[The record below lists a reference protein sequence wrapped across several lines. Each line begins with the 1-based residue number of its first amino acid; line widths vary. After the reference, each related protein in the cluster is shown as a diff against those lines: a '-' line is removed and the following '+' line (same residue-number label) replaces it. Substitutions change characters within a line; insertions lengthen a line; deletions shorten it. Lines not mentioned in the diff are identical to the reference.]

1 MFALVLSFVSC
12 IVIILG
18 EFVAASRESS
28 VVLLRMPFIF
38 SCMIW
43 KSLVLVCLIVCL
55 GDAVDENEEDEE
67 SVWDVGVVGVVGPSE
82 EGEVVDE

>member
-18 EFVAASRESS
+18 EFVDTSREIS

-55 GDAVDENEEDEE
+55 GDAVDENEE
-67 SVWDVGVVGVVGPSE
+67 SVWAVGVVGVDVSSFLCYHTSIF
-82 EGEVVDE
+82 